1 MSSALVDNLQA
12 KSSALS
18 ARLLDAVELSEAYNA
33 KIAAIDPADKDANSK
48 IEALIVQR
56 NEGYATAK
64 AAVAAADKEYKDAII
79 EINNNG
85 TSQDISECNVIVS
98 AQTTFGTDV
107 IKPRADAA
115 KAAFIDSVSAKRAE
129 IGTTSPESKPEPK
142 VESPTQP
149 ASAASV
155 KAELPPADSVA
166 GVGTSGFGNKVEE
179 GLLSAS
185 DRYGAQTPF
194 TKPTATSPT
203 FFQLSN
209 PLAIAQSQGK
219 TFASPVLDNLIAN
232 QVKQTPP
239 QASAT
244 STNAAAPKSSGE
256 DKSHL
261 VTLEDNE
268 GNLIEFLVMPEITE
282 NRSAEYEAVA
292 PPQFPGAFQKY
303 KGTSSVQ
310 WLINATFI
318 SRTTPEATKNLI
330 NLNILRGWTMP
341 YFGDK
346 IKNSFNFS
354 QKLGAPPPVL
364 IFKGFRSAIVGPVP
378 VVITSL
384 TWSWPRD
391 VDYIPATAPD
401 GSAFNVPFPT
411 VMTLT
416 INVVESFST
425 EQFNNFDLEAYR
437 VGNFEAAFGGGSA
450 VAKNATSD
458 QQKDFG
464 DTKSAKTGEA
474 ISLPGMEE
482 IGAYKDLAKEEA
494 QKTSTLGGGFSEML
508 QDSSPPAISE
518 RPTVGSPYVSTT
530 VTSAGEA
537 VQLPG
542 MDQILPPVPPLPTTA
557 VPLAGFNEILP
568 TAPPV
573 PMPPEV
579 PPIPGFNNLV
589 PNP

>member
-115 KAAFIDSVSAKRAE
+115 KAAFIDNIAAKRAE

-142 VESPTQP
+142 VESPTAPTTP
-149 ASAASV
+149 AEV
-155 KAELPPADSVA
+155 KETLPPAESSV
-166 GVGTSGFGNKVEE
+166 GVGTDKFGNKVEE
-179 GLLSAS
+179 SLRSVNN
-185 DRYGAQTPF
+185 RYGAEIPF
-194 TKPTATSPT
+194 AKHSALSPL
-203 FFQLSN
+203 FKELQY
-209 PLAIAQSQGK
+209 PLAVGQSQGLVTNSVINDIIK
-219 TFASPVLDNLIAN
+219 NKVGQD
-232 QVKQTPP
+232 KH
-239 QASAT
+239 QASAGSVNQAT
-244 STNAAAPKSSGE
+244 GATEPRD

-261 VTLEDNE
+261 VTLEDKE
-268 GNLIEFLVMPEITE
+268 GALVEFLVMPEITE
-282 NRSAEYEAVA
+282 NRSAEYEPVA

-384 TWSWPRD
+384 TWNWPRD

-464 DTKSAKTGEA
+464 DTKSAGGEA
-474 ISLPGMEE
+474 IPLPGMAQS
-482 IGAYKDLAKEEA
+482 GAYNLVKEEA
-494 QKTSTLGGGFSEML
+494 QTIAGAGILNNLGSSFNDVLQKTPDKVIAERLIADSSYVTQSVNTFVSGGGGDF
-508 QDSSPPAISE
+508 
-518 RPTVGSPYVSTT
+518 VGAGTT
-530 VTSAGEA
+530 VSY
-537 VQLPG
+537 
-542 MDQILPPVPPLPTTA
+542 
-557 VPLAGFNEILP
+557 
-568 TAPPV
+568 
-573 PMPPEV
+573 
-579 PPIPGFNNLV
+579 
-589 PNP
+589 